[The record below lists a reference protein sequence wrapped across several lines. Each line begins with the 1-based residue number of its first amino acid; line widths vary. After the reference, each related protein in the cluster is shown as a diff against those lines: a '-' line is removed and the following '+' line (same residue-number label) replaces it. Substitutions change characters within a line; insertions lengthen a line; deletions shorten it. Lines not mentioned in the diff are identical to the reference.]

1 MLTWR
6 LGIPPWYVTC
16 RITDGQTAKG
26 GDAMI
31 AQCTGSS
38 LITQAS
44 LREYFHNELHEALNH
59 QKIQAESE
67 TVCYLTNLLTM
78 YARSDELFEQTDYGV
93 DIKPLAVT
101 YSEAL
106 SETSIQLRTRLMQR
120 LGDTALFIAGV
131 FADSLN
137 RKVVDVDYYVA
148 MGGTAYAQVSDS
160 MRGYR
165 AVKSLAGLFDELRKK
180 FTAFV
185 DVLNEVSERSHLS
198 SDKDVLR
205 LYELWMRTGSK
216 RREAQLRAL
225 GIDPVPAGNADFR
238 H

>member
-1 MLTWR
+1 M
-6 LGIPPWYVTC
+6 IP
-16 RITDGQTAKG
+16 
-26 GDAMI
+26 
-31 AQCTGSS
+31 QCTGVSV
-38 LITQAS
+38 ITQSS

-59 QKIQAESE
+59 QKIQAEGE
-67 TVCYLTNLLTM
+67 TVCYLTNLLTT
-78 YARSDELFEQTDYGV
+78 YARSDEFFEQTDYGV

-106 SETSIQLRTRLMQR
+106 SESSMQVRTRLMQR

-137 RKVVDVDYYVA
+137 RKLVDVDYYIA

-160 MRGYR
+160 MRGYH

-180 FTAFV
+180 FTDFV

-198 SDKDVLR
+198 SDTDVLR
-205 LYELWMRTGSK
+205 LYEVWIRTGSK
-216 RREAQLRAL
+216 RREAQLRGL
-225 GIDPVPAGNADFR
+225 GIDPVSAGKADFR